1 MKIGSIGYNYSHD
14 SDFVMDRPHGNGC
27 WLFLLIKTPSLFEI
41 NGKEQIVK
49 KDSFIIFSYDT
60 PCKYRAYGDS
70 YADDWMYFDIDD
82 SDLDKFKELEIPVN
96 EPVHIGS
103 LEELSQIIHI
113 LTYEHYSADVHREE
127 IEKHYL
133 EILLL
138 KLSRIIKSK
147 SSISSAFFVERNY
160 KFTHLRTRIYTMPD
174 TVPDIEG
181 MAAEVGMSRSGFQH
195 QYKKMFNVS
204 VMTDVINGRLDR
216 AKRLLSSTNLP
227 YVLSSEISA
236 ISIFGFSKSN
246 TSNSL
251 LLGIVIFCFCAFQP
265 CTVTCFFNRRD
276 YLV

>member
-27 WLFLLIKTPSLFEI
+27 WLFLLIKTQSLFEI

-82 SDLDKFKELEIPVN
+82 GDLDKFKELEIPVN

-195 QYKKMFNVS
+195 HYKKMFNVS

-216 AKRLLSSTNLP
+216 AKRLLSSTNLTVKEIAQHCG
-227 YVLSSEISA
+227 YASEYNFMRQFKSK
-236 ISIFGFSKSN
+236 FGK
-246 TSNSL
+246 TPTEYRKC
-251 LLGIVIFCFCAFQP
+251 I
-265 CTVTCFFNRRD
+265 
-276 YLV
+276 